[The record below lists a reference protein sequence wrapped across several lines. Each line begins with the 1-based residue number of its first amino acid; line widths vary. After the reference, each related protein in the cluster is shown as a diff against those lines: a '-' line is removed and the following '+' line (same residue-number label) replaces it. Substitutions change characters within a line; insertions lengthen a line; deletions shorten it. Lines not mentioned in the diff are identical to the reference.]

1 MPRRKKV
8 LAKKIYRQSSS
19 NMSHQLELLINLHDL
34 DLLIQESKDCMSFE
48 ADIGFKVQS
57 SGLKKLEEAKAVLEK
72 QIEKEYLEHYEKLSH
87 RGRPVVPVVDDVC
100 YGCFMRLPTS
110 FTSQTLRNAVVSL
123 CENCGRFLYWV
134 N

>member
-1 MPRRKKV
+1 MPRK
-8 LAKKIYRQSSS
+8 KKILQKKIPGLISS
-19 NMSHQLELLINLHDL
+19 NISHQLELLINLHDL
-34 DLLIQESKDCMSFE
+34 DLLICESKESLSFE

-57 SGLKKLEEAKAVLEK
+57 SGLKKLEEARKILEK
-72 QIEKEYLEHYEKLSH
+72 QIEKGYLKHYEKLIPK
-87 RGRPVVPVVDDVC
+87 GRPVVPVIDDVC

-110 FTSQTLRNAVVSL
+110 FTSKTMKNAAVSL